1 MITTAWAFAVLLGIF
16 ASNACGSPG
25 AHINPAVTLAMALMG
40 NTPWDQVPVFVSAQF
55 IGGFIGAILVYLHY
69 MPHFKAT
76 EDGGT
81 KLGVFST
88 GPAIRDWTNWL
99 GEIFGTFMLVF
110 SIVGIGKLG
119 NLSDG
124 FGPYLVAMVIWSLGL
139 SLGGTTG
146 YALNPARDLAPRIAH
161 FLLPIPAK
169 GDSDWSY
176 APIPAIGPL
185 IGGGL
190 AALFVLASGI

>member
-1 MITTAWAFAVLLGIF
+1 MSSIFFGELMGTMVLVYLGDSVVANVILKKTKGEGTGWIVITTAWAFAVLLGIF

-25 AHINPAVTLAMALMG
+25 AHINPAVTLAMALMN
-40 NTPWDQVPVFVSAQF
+40 NTPWEQVPVFVSAQF

-76 EDGGT
+76 EDGAT

-110 SIVGIGKLG
+110 SIVGIGK
-119 NLSDG
+119 
-124 FGPYLVAMVIWSLGL
+124 
-139 SLGGTTG
+139 
-146 YALNPARDLAPRIAH
+146 
-161 FLLPIPAK
+161 
-169 GDSDWSY
+169 
-176 APIPAIGPL
+176 
-185 IGGGL
+185 
-190 AALFVLASGI
+190 